1 VSRGI
6 ARRSAVAHAG
16 GVVWLVSALSFLGLA
31 ACGTPASD
39 LPPVGTGGRIQ
50 DAGSGSGPTETPPP
64 PPPQVYVYPPTAV
77 LGPTGVCAF
86 GSNTRV
92 QWSVQE
98 AGGGSVTGEGVY
110 TAPGTPGVFHVVATD
125 PSGAFQPA
133 TATVTVVSSGFTIA
147 GKTTVVRWQPTA
159 TLLPDATVLIAGG
172 DGLGTAE
179 LFDPATGTSTPTGRM
194 SSPRSLATA
203 TLLSTGQVLIT
214 GGEVYSPARLPLA
227 TAEVYDP
234 ATGSFTAVGEMTRP
248 RSGHMATLLRDGR
261 VLVIGGAGD
270 ADLYDP
276 VTSTFA
282 PTTAFSSNVPTTTTV
297 LPGGAVLAIG
307 TFGAELFD
315 PQTGAVTT
323 TGPMTTSRNGHTA
336 TLLPTGKV
344 LIAGGDTDAGV
355 GSSEIY
361 DPSSGTFAPG
371 PSLLE
376 ARADHLAILLPSG
389 AVLLAGGLVT
399 TDDGCGPEETTS
411 AELLDP
417 ALGAATVTGSMAIVR
432 SPPFPFT
439 ALQDGG
445 VLVLGEDPY
454 AGTVEVY
461 R

>member
-1 VSRGI
+1 M
-6 ARRSAVAHAG
+6 
-16 GVVWLVSALSFLGLA
+16 
-31 ACGTPASD
+31 
-39 LPPVGTGGRIQ
+39 GTGGRIQ
-50 DAGSGSGPTETPPP
+50 DAGNGSGPTETPAL
-64 PPPQVYVYPPTAV
+64 PPPQFVDVEPATAV
-77 LGPTGVCAF
+77 LGPRGVCAF
-86 GSNTRV
+86 EANPRV

-98 AGGGSVTGEGVY
+98 VGGGSVTGDGGYTAVY

-159 TLLPDATVLIAGG
+159 TLLADATVLIAGG

-194 SSPRSLATA
+194 SSSRNLATA
-203 TLLSTGQVLIT
+203 TLLPTGQVLIT
-214 GGEVYSPARLPLA
+214 GGEAYSPLPLRLA

-234 ATGSFTAVGEMTRP
+234 ATGTFTAVGEMTRP
-248 RSGHMATLLRDGR
+248 RSGHTATLLLDGR

-282 PTTAFSSNVPTTTTV
+282 PTTAFSSNVPSTTTV

-361 DPSSGTFAPG
+361 DPRSGTFAPG

-376 ARADHLAILLPSG
+376 ARAAHLAVLLPSG
-389 AVLLAGGLVT
+389 AVLLAGGVVT
-399 TDDGCGPEETTS
+399 TPCTDPWDYDCGPAETNS

-417 ALGAATVTGSMAIVR
+417 ALGAATVTGSMAIFR
-432 SPPFPFT
+432 SPSFPFT

-445 VLVLGEDPY
+445 VLVLGEDP